1 MVAKTFLYII
11 IILSCVN
18 KLNSSMSNFGGRVSQ
33 SKKIKLFLGISFFL
47 PTYFNRIIVQLVAKK
62 TGTVRIK
69 LTHFYNF
76 SIV

>member
-1 MVAKTFLYII
+1 MTEEK
-11 IILSCVN
+11 N
-18 KLNSSMSNFGGRVSQ
+18 WKENVS
-33 SKKIKLFLGISFFL
+33 
-47 PTYFNRIIVQLVAKK
+47 VQLVAKK